1 MRKQTESGYKYTIE
15 GVVTSNASGYDKT
28 TAFFDCIYVQD
39 ATGGICC
46 FPIAGDFKLGDVVR
60 VTATTHFFQGEA
72 ELQVVSAEKLGE
84 TAQVKPTVITAAQ
97 LNSRSA
103 EGLLA
108 TVKGTVTKITEAS
121 GLPESIYVK
130 DESGEVARVFIDG
143 YICSQME
150 IAGLK
155 IGCSV
160 EATGLASYDDTY
172 AIENDSHARLR
183 VRNRAE
189 IICTESAKPI
199 VPVNPGK
206 PEVKPNPGVIV
217 TPGSDK
223 PFSNPFA
230 DVANGAWYYDY
241 VMIAA
246 RNGMVEGD
254 ASGNFRP
261 QAGLTRA
268 ELVTLLYRQAGSP
281 AVSGKPSFTDT
292 TREWYQ
298 TAIAWAEQN
307 GVSNGLGNG
316 KFAPDAPVT
325 REQMVT
331 MIWRLAGEP
340 ASNADLKSFKD
351 ADSIPAWAQSAFAW
365 AVEQGIISGTSRPNQ
380 TGLYLA
386 PHDNIK
392 RCEAVKILVVYA
404 KLK

>member
-1 MRKQTESGYKYTIE
+1 M
-15 GVVTSNASGYDKT
+15 
-28 TAFFDCIYVQD
+28 
-39 ATGGICC
+39 
-46 FPIAGDFKLGDVVR
+46 
-60 VTATTHFFQGEA
+60 
-72 ELQVVSAEKLGE
+72 
-84 TAQVKPTVITAAQ
+84 
-97 LNSRSA
+97 
-103 EGLLA
+103 
-108 TVKGTVTKITEAS
+108 TKITEAS

-155 IGCSV
+155 VGCSI

-189 IICTESAKPI
+189 IICKESTNPTEPE
-199 VPVNPGK
+199 K

-217 TPGSDK
+217 IPGSGR
-223 PFSNPFA
+223 PSSNPFA
-230 DVANGAWYYDY
+230 DVAKDTWYYDY
-241 VMIAA
+241 VMTAA
-246 RNGMVEGD
+246 RNGLVEGD
-254 ASGNFRP
+254 QYGNFRP

-268 ELVTLLYRQAGSP
+268 ELVTLLYRLAGSP

-298 TAIAWAEQN
+298 DAIAWAEQN
-307 GVSNGLGNG
+307 GISNGLGNG
-316 KFAPDAPVT
+316 KFAPDALVT

-340 ASNADLKSFKD
+340 ASNADLSSFKD
-351 ADSIPAWAQSAFAW
+351 ADSIPTWAQNAFAW
-365 AVEQGIISGTSRPNQ
+365 AVEQGIVSGTRHWNRI
-380 TGLYLA
+380 GLYLA
-386 PHDNIK
+386 PHDDIK
-392 RCEAVKILVVYA
+392 RCESVKILVVYA